1 MDDFSH
7 TVDMNKMDAKQR
19 DDLVT
24 RVKQQVVLANVQE
37 LLQVGCSFI
46 VRFSLLCFLK
56 NISDK
61 CLKLCIKKPGKTLDG
76 SEQKCLSYCVD
87 RYIETMNLVAATYRQ
102 RLQQG

>member
-37 LLQVGCSFI
+37 LLQ
-46 VRFSLLCFLK
+46 